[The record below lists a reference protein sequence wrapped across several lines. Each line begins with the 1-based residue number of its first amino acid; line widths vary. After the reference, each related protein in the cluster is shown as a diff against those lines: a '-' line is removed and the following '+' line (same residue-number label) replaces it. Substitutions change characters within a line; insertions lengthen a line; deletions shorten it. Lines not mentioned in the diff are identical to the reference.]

1 MSHAKRVA
9 NSQGVVAHAGWH
21 GYPHPMLDFNII
33 RQDPDTAQAS
43 LAERGAD
50 VDLGALLERDAVRRQ
65 IIQKLEALQAERN
78 ETSKQIGALKQ
89 AGKDATEIMDR
100 VRAVGDEVKR
110 LDAERK
116 AIDEE
121 IRGLLLTLPNL
132 AHESVPV
139 GGDESAN
146 REERRWGSPP
156 QLDFEPQDHV
166 DVGERLGILDMARA
180 AKISGAR
187 FSAQFGMGARLE
199 RALASYMID
208 LHVAAGY
215 MEVLTPYLVTPESM
229 MATGQLP
236 KFADDAFFVD
246 KDELYLIPTSE
257 VPLVNLHRDETID
270 GALLPLKYCGYTP
283 CFRREAGSYGRDTR
297 GLIRVHQFNKVEMV
311 CLTDALSSYEA
322 LEAITAQAES
332 VLQGLELPYR
342 VVTLSTGD
350 MGFGAAKTYDI
361 EVWLPSQSTFRE
373 ISSCSNC
380 TDFQARRA
388 DIRYR
393 PADGGKSRYAH
404 TLNGSGL
411 AVGRTLVAVLENHQ
425 QEDGTVRVP
434 DALRPYVDGIEYIE
448 AIERPGN

>member
-1 MSHAKRVA
+1 VSHASLVTD
-9 NSQGVVAHAGWH
+9 SQR
-21 GYPHPMLDFNII
+21 GYPQRMLDFNII
-33 RQDPDTAQAS
+33 RQDPDAVQAA
-43 LAERGAD
+43 LADRGTEI
-50 VDLGALLERDAVRRQ
+50 DLGALLERDAGRRE

-78 ETSKQIGALKQ
+78 ETSKLIGERKR
-89 AGKDATEIMDR
+89 AGEDATEIMER
-100 VRAVGDEVKR
+100 MRAVGDEVKR
-110 LDAERK
+110 LDADRK

-121 IRGLLLTLPNL
+121 IRNVLLTFPNL

-139 GGDESAN
+139 GKDEGAN

-156 QLDFEPQDHV
+156 EFDFEPRDHV
-166 DVGERLGILDMARA
+166 DIGEGLGILDMGRA

-187 FSAQFGMGARLE
+187 FSAQFGIGARLE
-199 RALASYMID
+199 RALAAYMID
-208 LHVAAGY
+208 LHEAAGY
-215 MEVLTPYLVTPESM
+215 MEVLTPYLVTAESM

-246 KDELYLIPTSE
+246 KDDLYLIPTSE
-257 VPLVNLHRDETID
+257 VPLVNLHREETLD
-270 GALLPLKYCGYTP
+270 GALLPVKYCGYTP

-311 CLTDALSSYEA
+311 SITDALSSYEA

-388 DIRYR
+388 EIRYR
-393 PADGGKSRYAH
+393 PTDGGKSRFAH

-411 AVGRTLVAVLENHQ
+411 AVGRTLVALLENHQ

-434 DALRPYVDGIEYIE
+434 AALRPYVGDIEFIE
-448 AIERPGN
+448 AVDRPGN

>member
-1 MSHAKRVA
+1 
-9 NSQGVVAHAGWH
+9 
-21 GYPHPMLDFNII
+21 MLDFNII
-33 RQDPDTAQAS
+33 RQAPDVVQAA
-43 LAERGAD
+43 LADRGTEID
-50 VDLGALLERDAVRRQ
+50 VGALLERDATRRQ
-65 IIQKLEALQAERN
+65 VIQNLEALQAERN
-78 ETSKQIGALKQ
+78 ETSKMIGERKR
-89 AGKDATEIMDR
+89 AGEDATEVMER
-100 VRAVGDEVKR
+100 MRAVGDEVKR

-116 AIDEE
+116 AIDEQ
-121 IRGLLLTLPNL
+121 IRELLLTLPNL

-139 GGDESAN
+139 GKDESSN
-146 REERRWGSPP
+146 REERRWGTPREF
-156 QLDFEPQDHV
+156 DFEPRDHV
-166 DVGERLGILDMARA
+166 ELGEGLGILDMARG

-199 RALASYMID
+199 RALAAYMID
-208 LHVAAGY
+208 LHEAAGY
-215 MEVLTPYLVTPESM
+215 TEVLTPYLVTPDSM

-236 KFADDAFFVD
+236 KFADDAFFID
-246 KDELYLIPTSE
+246 KDDLYLIPTSE
-257 VPLVNLHRDETID
+257 VPLVNLHREETFD
-270 GALLPLKYCGYTP
+270 GAVLPVKYCGYAP

-311 CLTDALSSYEA
+311 CITDAHSSYET

-350 MGFGAAKTYDI
+350 MGFSAAKTYDI

-388 DIRYR
+388 EIRYR
-393 PADGGKSRYAH
+393 PSEGGKSRFVH

-411 AVGRTLVAVLENHQ
+411 AVGRTLVALLENHQ
-425 QEDGTVRVP
+425 QQDGTVRVP
-434 DALRPYVDGIEYIE
+434 PVLRPYVGGLELIE
-448 AIERPGN
+448 AIVRPGN

>member
-1 MSHAKRVA
+1 
-9 NSQGVVAHAGWH
+9 
-21 GYPHPMLDFNII
+21 MLDFNII
-33 RQDPDTAQAS
+33 RQAPDVIQAA
-43 LAERGAD
+43 LADRGTEID
-50 VDLGALLERDAVRRQ
+50 VGALLERDATRRQ
-65 IIQKLEALQAERN
+65 VIQNLEALQAERN
-78 ETSKQIGALKQ
+78 ETSKLIGERKR
-89 AGKDATEIMDR
+89 AGEDATEVMER
-100 VRAVGDEVKR
+100 MRAVGDEVKR

-121 IRGLLLTLPNL
+121 IRELLLTLPNL

-139 GGDESAN
+139 GTDESSN
-146 REERRWGSPP
+146 REERRWGTPREF
-156 QLDFEPQDHV
+156 DFEPRDHV
-166 DVGERLGILDMARA
+166 ELGEDLGILDMGRA

-199 RALASYMID
+199 RALAAYMID
-208 LHVAAGY
+208 LHEAAGY
-215 MEVLTPYLVTPESM
+215 TEVLTPYLVTPDSM

-236 KFADDAFFVD
+236 KFADDAFFID
-246 KDELYLIPTSE
+246 KDDLYLIPTSE
-257 VPLVNLHRDETID
+257 VPLVNLHREETLD
-270 GALLPLKYCGYTP
+270 GAVLPVKYCGYTP

-311 CLTDALSSYEA
+311 CITDAHSSYETLA
-322 LEAITAQAES
+322 AITAQAES
-332 VLQGLELPYR
+332 VLQGLKLPYR

-350 MGFGAAKTYDI
+350 MGFSAAKTYDI
-361 EVWLPSQSTFRE
+361 EVWLPSQATFRE

-388 DIRYR
+388 EIRYR
-393 PADGGKSRYAH
+393 PSEGGKSRFVH

-434 DALRPYVDGIEYIE
+434 PALRPYVGGLELIE
-448 AIERPGN
+448 AVVRPGN

>member
-1 MSHAKRVA
+1 VSHAPLVTD
-9 NSQGVVAHAGWH
+9 SQR
-21 GYPHPMLDFNII
+21 GYPQPMLDFNII
-33 RQDPDTAQAS
+33 RQDPDAAQAA
-43 LAERGAD
+43 LTDRGCD
-50 VDLGALLERDAVRRQ
+50 IDLGALLERDATRRQ
-65 IIQKLEALQAERN
+65 LIQNLETLQAERN
-78 ETSKQIGALKQ
+78 ETSKQIGELKK
-89 AGKDATEIMDR
+89 AGKDATEVMDR

-110 LDAERK
+110 LDADRK

-139 GGDESAN
+139 GKDESAN
-146 REERRWGSPP
+146 REERRWGSPREF
-156 QLDFEPQDHV
+156 DFEPRDHV
-166 DVGERLGILDMARA
+166 DIGEGLGILDMTRA

-199 RALASYMID
+199 RALAAYMID
-208 LHVAAGY
+208 LHEAAGY
-215 MEVLTPYLVTPESM
+215 MEVLTPYLVTPDSM
-229 MATGQLP
+229 LATGQLP

-246 KDELYLIPTSE
+246 KDDLYLIPTSE
-257 VPLVNLHRDETID
+257 VPLVNLHRDETLD
-270 GALLPLKYCGYTP
+270 GATLPVKYCGYTP

-311 CLTDALSSYEA
+311 CISDAPSSYEA
-322 LEAITAQAES
+322 LEAITAQAEA

-393 PADGGKSRYAH
+393 PSDGGKSRFAH

-425 QEDGTVRVP
+425 QQDGTVRVP
-434 DALRPYVDGIEYIE
+434 AALRPYVGGTEFIE
-448 AIERPGN
+448 AIVRPGN